1 MNGTPMR
8 TSHTLYLPIVL
19 ACASMALAGCGG
31 RSGAEQKP
39 PPGIPVVVYQIDTGR
54 ASYNDVYPATVFALN
69 QVDLRPEVSGYIVGI
84 FFKDGQR
91 VRKGMKLYAIDQQ
104 HYQAAYDQALANLNT
119 ARSNLAKM
127 QQDVDRYND
136 LAKNDAIARQTL
148 DHAVADLQSARMQV
162 AGLEANVKNV
172 QTDLRYSVIDAPF
185 DGTISFSQ
193 VKVGSSVTA
202 GQTMLNTVSSD
213 DPMAVDCAV
222 DQKQINRFARLLE
235 KKTSAADTTF
245 TLVLPDGSVYPE
257 AGVLSVLDRAVDPQT
272 GTIRVRMVF
281 PNPHNVLKAGL
292 TCNIRIR
299 NRSAASTVLFP
310 FRAAVEQMGEYF
322 VFVLNGEKVIQRR
335 VDLGARINDMV
346 VARDGLSP
354 GDRIVVDGVQKLRDN
369 VTVAVVP
376 PQVKPATENA
386 QAK

>member
-1 MNGTPMR
+1 
-8 TSHTLYLPIVL
+8 
-19 ACASMALAGCGG
+19 MALGGCGG

-119 ARSNLAKM
+119 ARSNLTKM
-127 QQDVDRYND
+127 QQDVDRYNE

-172 QTDLRYSVIDAPF
+172 QTDLRYSVIYAPF

-193 VKVGSSVTA
+193 VKVGSAVTA

-222 DQKQINRFARLLE
+222 DQKQINRFAGLLE
-235 KKTSAADTTF
+235 KKTSVADTTF

-299 NRSAASTVLFP
+299 NTSASSTVLFP
-310 FRAAVEQMGEYF
+310 FRAALEQMGEYF
-322 VFVLNGEKVIQRR
+322 VFVVNGEKVAQRR

-376 PQVKPATENA
+376 PQVKPATETGP
-386 QAK
+386 AK

>member
-1 MNGTPMR
+1 MR
-8 TSHTLYLPIVL
+8 TSYTLYPLIAL
-19 ACASMALAGCGG
+19 AFVSMGLAGCGG

-39 PPGIPVVVYQIDTGR
+39 PPGIPVVLYRIDTAR

-91 VRKGMKLYAIDQQ
+91 VRKGMKLYAIDHQ
-104 HYQAAYDQALANLNT
+104 HYQAAYDQALANLST
-119 ARSNLAKM
+119 ARSNLAKL
-127 QQDVDRYND
+127 QQDVDRYNE

-148 DHAVADLQSARMQV
+148 EHAVADLQSARAQV

-172 QTDLRYSVIDAPF
+172 QTDLRYSVIYAPF

-193 VKVGSSVTA
+193 VKVGSAVTA

-222 DQKQINRFARLLE
+222 DQKQINRFAGLLE
-235 KKTSAADTTF
+235 KKQGVADTTF

-281 PNPHNVLKAGL
+281 PNHRNVLKAGL

-299 NRSAASTVLFP
+299 NTSASSAVLFP

-322 VFVLNGEKVIQRR
+322 VFVLNGEKVTQRR
-335 VDLGARINDMV
+335 VDLGARVNDMV
-346 VARDGLSP
+346 VARGGLSP
-354 GDRIVVDGVQKLRDN
+354 GDQIVVDGVQRLRDN

-376 PQVKPATENA
+376 PQVKPATETA
-386 QAK
+386 PAK

>member
-1 MNGTPMR
+1 MR
-8 TSHTLYLPIVL
+8 PFDRLYPLIGI
-19 ACASMALAGCGG
+19 ACVSMAMAGCGG
-31 RSGAEQKP
+31 RSGAEGKP
-39 PPGIPVVVYQIDTGR
+39 PPGIPVVVYQIDTAR

-69 QVDLRPEVSGYIVGI
+69 QVDLRPEVSGYLAGI

-91 VRKGMKLYAIDQQ
+91 VKKGMKLYSIDQQ
-104 HYQAAYDQALANLNT
+104 HYQAAYDQAVANLNT

-127 QQDVDRYND
+127 QQDVDRYNE
-136 LAKNDAIARQTL
+136 LAKSDAIARQTL
-148 DHAVADLQSARMQV
+148 EHAVADLQSARMQV
-162 AGLEANVKNV
+162 TGLEANVKNV
-172 QTDLRYSVIDAPF
+172 QTDLRYSVIYAPF

-193 VKVGSSVTA
+193 VKVGSAVNA

-222 DQKQINRFARLLE
+222 DQKQINRFAGLLE
-235 KKTSAADTTF
+235 KKAVAADTSF

-257 AGVLSVLDRAVDPQT
+257 RGQLSVLDRAVDPQT

-292 TCNIRIR
+292 TCNLRIR
-299 NRSAASTVLFP
+299 NTSASSTVLFP

-322 VFVLNGEKVIQRR
+322 VFVLNGEKVTQRR
-335 VDLGARINDMV
+335 VDLGARINDLV
-346 VARDGLSP
+346 VARGGLSP

-369 VTVAVVP
+369 VAVAVVP
-376 PQVKPATENA
+376 PQVKPAAETA
-386 QAK
+386 PAK

>member
-1 MNGTPMR
+1 MR
-8 TSHTLYLPIVL
+8 TFDNLYPLITL
-19 ACASMALAGCGG
+19 ACASLALAGCGG
-31 RSGAEQKP
+31 RSGAEGKP
-39 PPGIPVVVYQIDTGR
+39 PPGVPVVLYRIDTAR

-69 QVDLRPEVSGYIVGI
+69 LVDLRPEVSGYIVGI

-127 QQDVDRYND
+127 QQDVDRYNE

-148 DHAVADLQSARMQV
+148 EHAVADLQSARAQV
-162 AGLEANVKNV
+162 AGLEANAKNV
-172 QTDLRYSVIDAPF
+172 QTDLRYSVIYAPF

-193 VKVGSSVTA
+193 VKVGSAVTA

-222 DQKQINRFARLLE
+222 DQKQINRFAGLLE
-235 KKTSAADTTF
+235 KKQGAADTTF

-257 AGVLSVLDRAVDPQT
+257 AGVLSVVDRAVDSQT

-281 PNPHNVLKAGL
+281 PNPRNVLKAGL

-299 NRSAASTVLFP
+299 NTSAASAVLFP
-310 FRAAVEQMGEYF
+310 FKAVVEQMGEYF
-322 VFVLNGEKVIQRR
+322 VFVLNGEKVTQRR

-346 VARDGLSP
+346 VARGGLSP
-354 GDRIVVDGVQKLRDN
+354 GDQIVVDGVQKLRDN
-369 VTVAVVP
+369 VTVAVAG
-376 PQVKPATENA
+376 PQVKPATETA
-386 QAK
+386 AVK